1 LGLASQ
7 AAVAD
12 AFEDVMAKAKALP
25 NVRIEGIA
33 LEPMLAGGVE
43 LLVGVTRD
51 PVFGWLLTVGLG
63 GVWTELMKDV
73 SHRLLPVDESEAKAM
88 ISSLKG
94 FPLLN
99 GFRGK
104 PKADIDAAAKA
115 IAALS
120 AAAVRAEARVREIEI
135 NPLLVLPEGRGAVAV
150 DALVLF
156 DAQEIVA

>member
-1 LGLASQ
+1 
-7 AAVAD
+7 V
-12 AFEDVMAKAKALP
+12 
-25 NVRIEGIA
+25 
-33 LEPMLAGGVE
+33 
-43 LLVGVTRD
+43 
-51 PVFGWLLTVGLG
+51 
-63 GVWTELMKDV
+63 
-73 SHRLLPVDESEAKAM
+73 

-120 AAAVRAEARVREIEI
+120 VAAVTADARVREIEI

-156 DAQEIVA
+156 DAQLVDRRKGDAT